1 MWLWTFSEDEIVGN
15 ILMLPIEK
23 YLFFI
28 FVPLLCIN
36 MYLFNEG
43 ILRDYGKNEGWLVR
57 KNAIFFL
64 ELRFMNSVIGS

>member
-1 MWLWTFSEDEIVGN
+1 
-15 ILMLPIEK
+15 
-23 YLFFI
+23 
-28 FVPLLCIN
+28 